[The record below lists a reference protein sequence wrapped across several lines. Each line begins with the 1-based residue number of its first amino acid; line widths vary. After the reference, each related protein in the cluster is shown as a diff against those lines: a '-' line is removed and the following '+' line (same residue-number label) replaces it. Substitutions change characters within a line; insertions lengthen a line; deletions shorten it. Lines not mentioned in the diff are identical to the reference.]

1 MPFSSL
7 KFEPKEPKFDCKYL
21 LVEAETKERYRAP
34 IFALDPVIDHLQR
47 DHVFR
52 MSGDGKYLVWIVF
65 RYREMPEYES
75 VAEVFGT
82 FEQAKLMLTL
92 KGVSMKEGLPP
103 YFRYTGINPVRGW
116 ALEGYRPPGRR

>member
-1 MPFSSL
+1 MLPL
-7 KFEPKEPKFDCKYL
+7 KFEPKEPKFECKYL
-21 LVEAETKERYRAP
+21 LVEAETKKPYRVP
-34 IFALDPVIDHLQR
+34 IFALDPIIDHLQR

-52 MSGDGKYLVWIVF
+52 MSGDDKYLVWIVF

-103 YFRYTGINPVRGW
+103 YFRSTGINPVRGW
-116 ALEGYRPPGRR
+116 MLEGYRPPGPSR